1 MRVEVD
7 LATSQRS
14 RENIQETI
22 PMVRIRGD
30 GEEEA
35 VAAQGGSRVAEEE
48 GRLQGAVRG
57 RSDRRYRGRWN
68 KRDCP
73 GRRLL

>member
-1 MRVEVD
+1 M
-7 LATSQRS
+7 ATSQRS

-22 PMVRIRGD
+22 LSGSGD

-35 VAAQGGSRVAEEE
+35 VATQGGSRVAEEE

-57 RSDRRYRGRWN
+57 ERIAAIEGTWN